1 MVQPSPISFSK
12 FLSIMQNQN
21 LVPINQWLLITYTH
35 TILASD
41 QSTLETDLNSALGLP
56 MGFSGG
62 ASGKELTYQ
71 CRRNKRRGFD
81 PWVWSLGLEDPLEEA
96 WQLSPVFL
104 PGKSHVWR
112 SLVGYSPWSSKESEW
127 QYTHLL

>member
-21 LVPINQWLLITYTH
+21 LIPINQWLLITYTH
-35 TILASD
+35 TSLASD
-41 QSTLETDLNSALGLP
+41 RSTLETDLNSVLGLP

-81 PWVWSLGLEDPLEEA
+81 PWVWKIPWRRA
-96 WQLSPVFL
+96 WQLSPIFL

-127 QYTHLL
+127 QHTHLL